1 MSRTKQKIVR
11 TPTRAAGGITDAE
24 RAAMAEHAAL
34 WIRRA
39 LRTEPIDHGKIVP
52 AIKRLYAVAKLPEP
66 RVIIVPSP
74 LVMAFAGGFAAGIW
88 WLRKN
93 VYEPATRD
101 ATRAATDAA
110 TDAATAAATSAATR
124 AATRAATAAAT
135 DAATRAATS
144 AATYAST
151 SEATYAATYAATR
164 AATYAATR
172 AATRAAA
179 YRPSWQYDLALHF
192 GGTEENAEFLLSRA
206 AEWWRCYQ
214 GGNMWAGAESY
225 ITAARDILGLRLE
238 EHAAYEAW
246 EQCSIEGGFRF
257 MHDEFCLV
265 SDFPDRILVD
275 DANRPHCD
283 NGPSHRWRDGWSLWH
298 IHGVRVTE
306 QIVMRPDT
314 ITVEQI
320 RAENNA
326 EVRRVMID
334 RYGEERYIIDSGM
347 KPIAHDEAF
356 GTLYVEPQDAGAPVA
371 KIRVINR
378 SPEPDGTFRAYWLDI
393 NPAHYDGDAG
403 RIPQAAVAS
412 TWRTADGALAFSDW
426 RDYAPSVE
434 T

>member
-1 MSRTKQKIVR
+1 
-11 TPTRAAGGITDAE
+11 
-24 RAAMAEHAAL
+24 
-34 WIRRA
+34 
-39 LRTEPIDHGKIVP
+39 
-52 AIKRLYAVAKLPEP
+52 
-66 RVIIVPSP
+66 
-74 LVMAFAGGFAAGIW
+74 
-88 WLRKN
+88 
-93 VYEPATRD
+93 
-101 ATRAATDAA
+101 
-110 TDAATAAATSAATR
+110 
-124 AATRAATAAAT
+124 
-135 DAATRAATS
+135 
-144 AATYAST
+144 
-151 SEATYAATYAATR
+151 
-164 AATYAATR
+164 
-172 AATRAAA
+172 
-179 YRPSWQYDLALHF
+179 
-192 GGTEENAEFLLSRA
+192 
-206 AEWWRCYQ
+206 
-214 GGNMWAGAESY
+214 MWAGAESY